1 MGDVPCLAEM
11 AGDPELQPRR
21 VSQHERPCDLPALFP
36 CRRSGGRHLPSGREE
51 HGPLGSAGVGRWT
64 DRTDI
69 NHLLFKDPRHTL
81 RFLWDC
87 LTSLKETNVQIL
99 WKQHCQQVGMKLCK
113 NVERAGRNLRP
124 CAAWED
130 CPLVFQWLH
139 YRTAPY
145 VPPSQARRIT
155 PVKLQ
160 AKAPCSAANQV
171 NIGVDSSLCT
181 VLC

>member
-21 VSQHERPCDLPALFP
+21 VPQHERPCDLPALFP
-36 CRRSGGRHLPSGREE
+36 CRRSRGRHLPSGREE

-99 WKQHCQQVGMKLCK
+99 
-113 NVERAGRNLRP
+113 
-124 CAAWED
+124 
-130 CPLVFQWLH
+130 
-139 YRTAPY
+139 
-145 VPPSQARRIT
+145 
-155 PVKLQ
+155 
-160 AKAPCSAANQV
+160 
-171 NIGVDSSLCT
+171 
-181 VLC
+181 